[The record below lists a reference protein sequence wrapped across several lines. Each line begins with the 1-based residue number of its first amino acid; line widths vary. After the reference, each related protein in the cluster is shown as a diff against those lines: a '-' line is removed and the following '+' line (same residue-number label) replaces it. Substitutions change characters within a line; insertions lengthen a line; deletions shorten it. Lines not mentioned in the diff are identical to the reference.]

1 MFRGGDDYPSTWYAA
16 TTVPRQRRRATPP
29 PAEADVVIVGGGFFG
44 LYCALLLAQAGRRVA
59 LLEASRLGWGASGR
73 NGGQLVPGL
82 SCGWSRLRA
91 AIGASL
97 TAEMQRESQR
107 ALRQIRALIAA
118 RAIDCELADGHV
130 EVAVLERR
138 VRALRDAIDEARRDW
153 GDTRLR
159 FIERAELGAYVDSP
173 RYRAGLFDPDAAHL
187 HPLKYLFGVADAAE
201 AAGATLHE
209 GCRVSRWHEAGDGVR
224 VQLADGATLRCAQLV
239 LAAGAYIDRVEPRLA
254 ARVLPVGSFIGVTA
268 PLGEAACRRLLPG
281 NHAVYDNQFI
291 LEYFRTTGDH
301 RLLFGGRCTYLG
313 GTPRRLADAMHANI
327 VRAFPQLRGV
337 RVDYAWGGHIDVTLR
352 RMPDWGR
359 RGERV
364 YWAQGFCGHGMV
376 PTRIAANLVVEAML
390 GEPARL
396 DAFAAIVNPRFPG
409 GERVGALLQALGM
422 SWYRLRDL
430 I

>member
-16 TTVPRQRRRATPP
+16 TTVPRQRRRAMPP

-59 LLEASRLGWGASGR
+59 LLEASRLGWGGSGR

-82 SCGWSRLRA
+82 SCGWARLRT
-91 AIGASL
+91 AIGAQL

-107 ALRQIRALIAA
+107 ALQQIRALIAE
-118 RAIDCELADGHV
+118 RTIECELVDGHV
-130 EVAVLERR
+130 EVAVLARR
-138 VRALRDAIDEARRDW
+138 VRALHDAIDEARRDW

-159 FIERAELGAYVDSP
+159 FLERAELGAYVDSP
-173 RYRAGLFDPDAAHL
+173 RYRAGLLDPDAAHL
-187 HPLKYLFGVADAAE
+187 HPLKYLFGVAAAAE

-209 GCRVSRWHEAGDGVR
+209 GCRVAGYRELADGVR
-224 VQLADGATLRCAQLV
+224 VQLTDGASLRCAQLV
-239 LAAGAYIDRVEPRLA
+239 LAAGAYVDRVEPRLA

-268 PLGEAACRRLLPG
+268 PLGEAACRQLLPG

-291 LEYFRTTGDH
+291 LEYFRTTADH

-313 GTPRRLADAMHANI
+313 GTPRRLADAMRTNI

-337 RVDYAWGGHIDVTLR
+337 AVDYAWGGHIDVTLR
-352 RMPDWGR
+352 RLPDWGR
-359 RGERV
+359 RGDRL

-376 PTRIAANLVVEAML
+376 PTRIAANVVTEAML
-390 GEPARL
+390 GEPTRL
-396 DAFAAIVNPRFPG
+396 DAFTAIVNPRFPG

-422 SWYRLRDL
+422 SWYRLRDRV
-430 I
+430 

>member
-1 MFRGGDDYPSTWYAA
+1 MFRGGDDYPPSWYAA
-16 TTVPRQRRRATPP
+16 TASALARRRPAPP
-29 PAEADVVIVGGGFFG
+29 PAEVDVAIVGGGFFG

-59 LLEASRLGWGASGR
+59 LLEASRIGWGGSGR

-82 SCGWSRLRA
+82 SCGWARLRS
-91 AIGASL
+91 AIGAQL
-97 TAEMQRESQR
+97 TAEMQQESQR
-107 ALRQIRALIAA
+107 ALRQIRALIES
-118 RAIDCELADGHV
+118 RSIDCELADGHV

-138 VRALRDAIDEARRDW
+138 VRALHEAIEEAQRDW

-159 FIERAELGAYVDSP
+159 FIDRAELGAFVDSP
-173 RYRAGLFDPDAAHL
+173 RYRAGLLDPDAAHL

-201 AAGATLHE
+201 HAGATLHE
-209 GCRVSRWHEAGDGVR
+209 GCRVSGYHELADGVR
-224 VQLADGATLRCAQLV
+224 VQLADGAPLRCAQLV
-239 LAAGAYIDRVEPRLA
+239 LAAGAYVDRVDPARA

-291 LEYFRTTGDH
+291 LEYFRTTADH
-301 RLLFGGRCTYLG
+301 RLLFGGRCSYLG
-313 GTPRRLADAMHANI
+313 GTPRRLADAMRANI

-337 RVDYAWGGHIDVTLR
+337 AVDYAWGGHIDVTLR
-352 RMPDWGR
+352 RLPDWGR
-359 RGERV
+359 RGDRV

-376 PTRIAANLVVEAML
+376 PTRIAANVVSEAML
-390 GEPARL
+390 GDPARL

-409 GERVGALLQALGM
+409 GERFGGLLQALGM

-430 I
+430 V